1 MRLLSFTTSV
11 FFLVFLFLRELNRS
25 NIWVHGQC
33 LNDQKSL
40 LLQLNQSLVRF
51 SSLSP
56 SITSVPSKRGS
67 WLSNTDCC
75 KSWGGVGCDGSGHVI
90 SLNLSGEYISGGL
103 NSTSSLFK
111 LQHLESLNLAYNSF
125 FSTVIPSG
133 FSKLANL
140 TYLNLSNSGFSGQ
153 IPIELSRM
161 TRLVTLDLSTFLPG
175 STSLTLK
182 NPDFDTFIHNLKEL
196 KVLSLDGVNISEHGG
211 KWCKAVSSSL
221 QKLQVLSL
229 SNCYLSGPLDRSLLQ
244 LRSLNELRL
253 SNNNISAEVPEFLS
267 EFRNLTSLH
276 FSSCGLYG
284 RFPEKVLQLPT
295 LRSLYMSN
303 NKLLQGSLREFSE
316 DEMLRDLVLSD
327 TSFTGELPH
336 SIGNL
341 TFLSRLELENCSF
354 NGSIPASISKLSQL
368 QYLDL
373 SMNGFTGLIPSGDW
387 SKSLININLSYNN
400 LTGPVPSEWNR
411 LHKLVNLNLK
421 NNSLNGTIP
430 STLFSLPSLQRL
442 QLTMN
447 QFNGGLEEFSNGS
460 SSPLEILDMSINK
473 LQGLIPVSFFDLSKL
488 KILTLSSNN
497 FSGILILE
505 KFFQKFKNLS
515 NLDLSSNRLSINIT
529 GDNFTSFPQVST
541 LKLRSCNLSIF
552 PSFLSN
558 QSRLT
563 YLDLSD
569 NQMKG
574 KIPNWIH
581 MLGKGTLTH
590 LNLSY
595 NFLEDPEK
603 SLPPNSFRWLAV
615 LVLRSNR
622 LQGKNVILPSSA
634 SVLDYSLNN
643 FTSMIPNISSYLS
656 FAIFFSLENNKLN
669 GEIPK
674 SICGAGYLQVLD
686 LSHNNMSGEIPPC
699 LVGSIPSLGV
709 LNLRGNHFNGSI
721 PEIFPNNCTLETL
734 DLNRNHFE
742 GQLPGSLAY
751 CKKLEVL
758 DLGNNQLTGDF
769 PSWLGS
775 MPNLRVLVLRSNRFH
790 GPLGNAAGIKF
801 PKLQIVDISSNKFSG
816 TLSSE
821 CFLSWTAMMVSEE
834 EALSN
839 HKRKILGFKVLQ
851 LTGLYY
857 QDAVMVTSKG
867 LDMELVKILTVF
879 TCMDLSNNEF
889 QGDIPETIGKLTS
902 LYVLNFSRNALTGSI
917 PSTIGNLKQLES
929 LDLSRNMLTGEI
941 PYQLAQ
947 LSFLSV
953 LNLSFNRL
961 VGRIPSGNQ
970 FQTFLAN
977 SFEGNEELC
986 GSPLPVCKNT
996 TDKAQKYVHFKGDV
1010 DWQFILTGLGFGAG
1024 MGMILGPLSFWKTGR
1039 RWYNEQLNRILTRI
1053 LPERLHHKFCDG
1065 ERIDAEETIEEEL
1078 TDTSAFYYYDDD
1090 EDEYND
1096 GEFNGYYCVYCTKL
1110 DGRKVI
1116 HNPSCTCHKSPLNSS

>member
-11 FFLVFLFLRELNRS
+11 FFLVFLFLLELNRS

-40 LLQLNQSLVRF
+40 LLLLNQSLIRF

-133 FSKLANL
+133 FDKLANL
-140 TYLNLSNSGFSGQ
+140 TYLNLSNSGFIGQ

-175 STSLTLK
+175 STLLTLK
-182 NPDFDTFIHNLKEL
+182 NPDFDTFIRNLKEL
-196 KVLSLDGVNISEHGG
+196 KVLSLDGVNISGHGG

-303 NKLLQGSLREFSE
+303 NKLLQGSLPEFSE

-327 TSFTGELPH
+327 TSFRGELPH

-354 NGSIPASISKLSQL
+354 NGSIPASISKLSEL

-387 SKSLININLSYNN
+387 SKSLIHIDLSYNN

-411 LHKLVNLNLK
+411 LPNLVNLNLK
-421 NNSLNGTIP
+421 NNSLNGTI
-430 STLFSLPSLQRL
+430 SSALFTLPSLKKL
-442 QLTMN
+442 ELPMN
-447 QFNGGLEEFSNGS
+447 QFNGSLNEFSNGPS
-460 SSPLEILDMSINK
+460 SSLEILDMSINK
-473 LQGLIPVSFFDLSKL
+473 LRGPIPVSFFDLSKL
-488 KILTLSSNN
+488 KILTLSSND
-497 FSGILILE
+497 FSGTLSLE
-505 KFFQKFKNLS
+505 MFFQKFKNLS
-515 NLDLSSNRLSINIT
+515 SLDLSANRFSIT
-529 GDNFTSFPQVST
+529 SSGDNFTSFPQVGT
-541 LKLRSCNLSIF
+541 LKLRSCNLNIF
-552 PSFLSN
+552 PAFLST

-563 YLDLSD
+563 YLDLS
-569 NQMKG
+569 NNRMKG
-574 KIPNWIH
+574 RIPGWIY
-581 MLGKGTLTH
+581 MIGAGNLGH

-595 NFLEDPEK
+595 NFLEDPELPLPPSSFK
-603 SLPPNSFRWLAV
+603 SLGV
-615 LVLRSNR
+615 LVLRSNL
-622 LQGKNVILPSSA
+622 LQGKYPILPSPSA
-634 SVLDYSLNN
+634 IILDYSLNN
-643 FTSMIPNISSYLS
+643 YTSMIQNISSYLS
-656 FAIFFSLENNKLN
+656 VAIYFSLSGNQLS

-674 SICGAGYLQVLD
+674 SICEASYLQVLD
-686 LSHNNMSGEIPPC
+686 LSHNNLSGEILPC
-699 LVGSIPSLGV
+699 LVNISSLGV
-709 LNLRGNHFNGSI
+709 LNLRGNHFDGVI
-721 PEIFPNNCTLETL
+721 PETFPENCTLKTL
-734 DLNRNHFE
+734 DLNRNQLE
-742 GQLPGSLAY
+742 GQLPRSLAN

-775 MPNLRVLVLRSNRFH
+775 MTNLRVLVLRSNIFR
-790 GPLGNAAGIKF
+790 GPLGNQAGSKF
-801 PKLQIVDISSNKFSG
+801 PKLQIVDISSNKFTG

-821 CFLSWTAMMVSEE
+821 CFLSWAGMMVSKD
-834 EALSN
+834 EAQSD
-839 HKRKILGFKVLQ
+839 HKRNMILGFKVLP
-851 LTGLYY
+851 LTRLYY

-867 LDMELVKILTVF
+867 LDMELVKILKVF
-879 TCMDLSNNEF
+879 SSIDLSNNEF
-889 QGDIPETIGKLTS
+889 EGEIPETIGNLIS
-902 LYVLNFSRNALTGSI
+902 LYVLNFSRNVLTGPI
-917 PSTIGNLKQLES
+917 PSTIGNLEQLES
-929 LDLSRNMLTGEI
+929 LDLSHNNLAGDI

-953 LNLSFNRL
+953 LNLSFNNL
-961 VGRIPSGNQ
+961 TGRIPSGNQ
-970 FQTFLAN
+970 FQTFEPS
-977 SFEGNEELC
+977 SFKGNEGLC
-986 GSPLPVCKNT
+986 GPPLSNICRNI
-996 TDKAQKYVHFKGDV
+996 TDMPQKYVHSKGKV
-1010 DWQFILTGLGFGAG
+1010 DWQFILTGLGFGIG
-1024 MGMILGPLSFWKTGR
+1024 VGMILGPLSFWKTGR
-1039 RWYNEQLNRILTRI
+1039 QWYNEHLNRILTRI

-1065 ERIDAEETIEEEL
+1065 EKIDAEETIEEEL
-1078 TDTSAFYYYDDD
+1078 TDMSAFYYDDD

-1096 GEFNGYYCVYCTKL
+1096 GEFNGYYCVVDDEVRLWVCS
-1110 DGRKVI
+1110 
-1116 HNPSCTCHKSPLNSS
+1116 PSNLLEAIVGIS